1 MITLSLFLL
10 FAAFTF
16 AIALVWMF
24 LTEILPWIIIIY
36 IALILI
42 RVLFNASVKTRITE

>member
-10 FAAFTF
+10 FAAFAF
-16 AIALVWMF
+16 AVALVWMF

-42 RVLFNASVKTRITE
+42 RALLTAFIKRRETE